1 MNNKTSLSLVGVGA
15 ILFHIAFWNQDLGI
29 NLILYMSYILG
40 VNLILTQG
48 KINSGAKMTLI
59 GSILSLILFFVH
71 HSTIS
76 LVASLISPILFIGFA
91 HFDKTRSVWSSFMGT
106 FINVFN
112 IRKVEVENNLS
123 LDAKS
128 SYKWKRR
135 AKLTIIPMVVVF
147 VFILIF
153 RLANPIFDGYLIQI
167 ENLFSDFIFNFFDYF
182 SIIES
187 YSLH

>member
-91 HFDKTRSVWSSFMGT
+91 HF
-106 FINVFN
+106 
-112 IRKVEVENNLS
+112 
-123 LDAKS
+123 
-128 SYKWKRR
+128 
-135 AKLTIIPMVVVF
+135 
-147 VFILIF
+147 
-153 RLANPIFDGYLIQI
+153 
-167 ENLFSDFIFNFFDYF
+167 
-182 SIIES
+182 
-187 YSLH
+187 